1 MKQIP
6 EAIRSQI
13 SSIRGRYRVLL
24 HDLLMVIIAWLLAY
38 WFRFNLSIVPSFFID
53 RALNLLPLVMAIH
66 GVTFVLF
73 GVHRALWRFI
83 SINDFVRLLKSV
95 VTGTI
100 LVMIFLF
107 FITRL
112 EMVPRTVL
120 VLHGIFLVILLGSS
134 RVAYRL
140 LKEHRVT
147 PVSLNKVLIIGAG
160 SGGELLLRDL
170 RQMTPPLYETVG
182 FIDDAPKKFDK
193 EIHGIRVIGGVDQ
206 LAAIADRFGVEQVFI
221 AIPSA
226 TALQMQRIVTQ
237 CENSGLAFQT
247 LPSLRDVVSG
257 GARKTELR
265 AVEID
270 DLLGREPVTLDWQ
283 KIRGGHA
290 GRVVLVT
297 GGGGSI
303 GSELVRQLAVLSPE
317 KIIVFEQS
325 EFNLYQ
331 ICMELNKYHP
341 DATLISELGDVC
353 DATAVHHLFLHY
365 KPDIVFHAAAYKHV
379 PLLQGQIRETV
390 RNNVIGTRNVALQA
404 HRQGNTTFVLI
415 STDKAVNPSS
425 VMGSSK
431 RVAEVYCR
439 ALNEV
444 SSSNYITVRFGN
456 VLGSAGSVVP
466 LFRQQIKQ
474 GGPVTVTH
482 PEMTRYFMTIA
493 EACQL
498 ILLAGTVGSGGQI
511 FVLDMGESI
520 NITYL
525 AEQMI
530 GLAGLELDSDI
541 EIIYTGLRPGEKLEE
556 VLVHPEEKLVETD
569 HEKLFLATDFLP
581 RFDRVTPLIDKIE
594 DGCDRYELEV
604 IESAI
609 NRLLEDEPKP
619 L

>member
-1 MKQIP
+1 MKQIV
-6 EAIRSQI
+6 ETIWSQF
-13 SSIRGRYRVLL
+13 SSLKGRYRVLL
-24 HDLLMVIIAWLLAY
+24 HDLLMVIFAWLLAY
-38 WFRFNLSIVPSFFID
+38 WFRFNLSVVPYLFIE
-53 RALNLLPLVMAIH
+53 RAIDLLPLVMAIH
-66 GVTFVLF
+66 FSAFVF
-73 GVHRALWRFI
+73 FDVHRALWRFV
-83 SINDFVRLLKSV
+83 SMSDFIRLIKSV
-95 VTGTI
+95 VVGTI
-100 LVMIFLF
+100 LVMIFVF

-120 VLHGIFLVILLGSS
+120 VLHGIFLLILLSSS

-170 RQMTPPLYETVG
+170 RQMTPPLYEPVC
-182 FIDDAPKKFDK
+182 FIDDAPEKLDK
-193 EIHGIRVIGGVDQ
+193 EIHGVRVIGSIEE
-206 LAAIADRFGVEQVFI
+206 LTAIVERFSVERVFI

-226 TALQMQRIVTQ
+226 TAVQMQRIVSH
-237 CENSGLAFQT
+237 CENADVVFQT

-257 GARKTELR
+257 GARKTALR

-270 DLLGREPVTLDWQ
+270 DLLGREPVTLDWKQ
-283 KIRGGHA
+283 IVGGHS
-290 GRVVLVT
+290 GKVVLVT

-303 GSELVRQLAVLSPE
+303 GSELVRQLAAIAPE

-325 EFNLYQ
+325 EYNLYQ
-331 ICMELNKYHP
+331 ICMELKKYHP
-341 DATLISELGDVC
+341 DVVLISQLGDVC
-353 DATAVHHLFLHY
+353 DATAVHHLFEQY
-365 KPDIVFHAAAYKHV
+365 RPDIIFHAAAYKHV
-379 PLLQGQIRETV
+379 PLLEEQLRETA
-390 RNNVIGTRNVALQA
+390 RNNIIGTRNVALEA
-404 HRQGNTTFVLI
+404 HKQGDATFVLI

-439 ALNEV
+439 SLNEV
-444 SSSNYITVRFGN
+444 SSSNFITVRFGN
-456 VLGSAGSVVP
+456 VLGSTGSVVP
-466 LFRQQIKQ
+466 LFRQQIRQ

-482 PEMTRYFMTIA
+482 PEMTRYFMTIE

-530 GLAGLELDSDI
+530 RLAGLELNNDI
-541 EIIYTGLRPGEKLEE
+541 EIVYTGLRPGEKLEE
-556 VLVHPEEKLVETD
+556 ALVHPDKKLVDTE
-569 HEKLFLATDFLP
+569 HEKLFLATDFTP
-581 RFDRVTPLIDKIE
+581 RFDDVAPVIDEIE
-594 DGCDRYELEV
+594 DGCDRYQLKQ

-609 NRLLEDEPKP
+609 KAMLVIE
-619 L
+619 